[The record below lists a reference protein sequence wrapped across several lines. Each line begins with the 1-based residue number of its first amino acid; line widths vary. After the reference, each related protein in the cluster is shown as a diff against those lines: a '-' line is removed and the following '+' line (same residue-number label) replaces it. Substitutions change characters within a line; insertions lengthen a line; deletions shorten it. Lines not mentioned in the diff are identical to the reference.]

1 MAGLRSRRKRK
12 EIKMIE
18 LLIMALIFSVLLNI
32 VQALSAEF
40 SKGYKLGMKYAKEW
54 DARIEAL
61 ERTTYEASTDACCL
75 HDCRDHP
82 KSN

>member
-1 MAGLRSRRKRK
+1 MN
-12 EIKMIE
+12 EII
-18 LLIMALIFSVLLNI
+18 IMALILSVLVNI
-32 VQALSAEF
+32 VQALSAEY
-40 SKGYKLGMKYAKEW
+40 SSGYDRGMKYAKEW

-61 ERTTYEASTDACCL
+61 ERTTYEASTDECCL